1 MSSASEGRYGAI
13 ERAYG
18 EGRFSDALER
28 AEALLTEL
36 QGPDAPPETQTVL
49 GRLQLLT
56 GHIHLYGLGQP
67 DEARAYYQAVANSS
81 APSTLVDLA
90 QAGLKRCEE
99 QPAASA
105 APAASTQAS
114 SPVTPEGLD
123 LPATPW
129 LNQLSEPQEALS
141 ALQAAWREVPAS
153 PPAATPL
160 PDEGTPATPWGI
172 DEASSASEA
181 ETPADHSI
189 TEGPEEDTSK
199 TKQETA
205 LHTEVELVED
215 QDSSS
220 PGPDYSLGNL
230 VVELAPSP
238 DDPPSENRPQQP
250 KERGQSWRRFFKL
263 KRP

>member
-28 AEALLTEL
+28 AKALLTEL
-36 QGPDAPPETQTVL
+36 QGPEATAESQAVL

-129 LNQLSEPQEALS
+129 LNQLSEPQEALT

-153 PPAATPL
+153 PPASTPL

-172 DEASSASEA
+172 DEATSASEA
-181 ETPADHSI
+181 ETPADHSLA
-189 TEGPEEDTSK
+189 EGSGEDTSA
-199 TKQETA
+199 TKKEPA
-205 LHTEVELVED
+205 LHTEVELVDE

-238 DDPPSENRPQQP
+238 DEPPSENRPQQP
-250 KERGQSWRRFFKL
+250 QERGQSWRRFFKL